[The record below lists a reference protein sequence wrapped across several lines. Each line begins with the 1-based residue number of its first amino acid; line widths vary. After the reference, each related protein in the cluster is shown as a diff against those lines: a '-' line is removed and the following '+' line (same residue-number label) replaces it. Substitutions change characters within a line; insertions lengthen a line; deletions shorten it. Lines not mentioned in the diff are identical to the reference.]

1 MPLITAKLFCVSTV
15 STVCPIKEPVQ
26 SGAGGDLDS
35 LHVHVADAADGA
47 DGGMVSVL
55 TYGSYP
61 DCSHSLPFLSA
72 EDNFNPNGAQQGLGA
87 AHFSERTKLRRVRLV
102 AERSFPSFE
111 ADPTF
116 RLYPG
121 KR

>member
-1 MPLITAKLFCVSTV
+1 MCRRIFIAGARATV
-15 STVCPIKEPVQ
+15 
-26 SGAGGDLDS
+26 
-35 LHVHVADAADGA
+35 
-47 DGGMVSVL
+47 
-55 TYGSYP
+55 
-61 DCSHSLPFLSA
+61 
-72 EDNFNPNGAQQGLGA
+72 
-87 AHFSERTKLRRVRLV
+87 SERTKLRRVRLV